1 MPTKHY
7 QPCVNQKTQTSSRHQ
22 TLRYNQRAEQGYKKP
37 YLTTNQN
44 VSTMNHATAE
54 NIKHAIGV
62 DIDKCYQCGK
72 CTAGCVLADNM
83 DYPSS
88 MIIRMLQT
96 DDKENYKK
104 ILSSEAIWLCQNCEN
119 CIGRC
124 PKEVDIPRI
133 MDYLRSESIR
143 EGLVSAKAKP
153 QLSFYRSFL
162 NTVKLSGRLSEVV
175 MTIDFKFRTLRL
187 WQDVKLVPSMLAKGK
202 LKFIPESVKDK
213 KGFKNIFKKTTISK
227 S

>member
-1 MPTKHY
+1 MK
-7 QPCVNQKTQTSSRHQ
+7 
-22 TLRYNQRAEQGYKKP
+22 
-37 YLTTNQN
+37 
-44 VSTMNHATAE
+44 HATAE
-54 NIKHAIGV
+54 SIREATGA

-104 ILSSEAIWLCQNCEN
+104 VLSSEAIWLCQNCEN

-124 PKEVDIPRI
+124 PKEVDIPKI
-133 MDYLRSESIR
+133 MDYLRAESIK
-143 EGLVSAKAKP
+143 EGLVSPKAKSV
-153 QLSFYRSFL
+153 LSFYRSFL
-162 NTVKLSGRLSEVV
+162 DSVKMSGRLSELV
-175 MTIDFKFRTLRL
+175 MTIDFKLRTFHL

-202 LKFIPESVKDK
+202 LKFIPESIKDT
-213 KGFKNIFKKTTISK
+213 KGIKNLFKKTITSK
-227 S
+227 

>member
-1 MPTKHY
+1 
-7 QPCVNQKTQTSSRHQ
+7 
-22 TLRYNQRAEQGYKKP
+22 
-37 YLTTNQN
+37 
-44 VSTMNHATAE
+44 MNHATAE
-54 NIKHAIGV
+54 SIKKATGV

-88 MIIRMLQT
+88 MIMRMLQT

-104 ILSSEAIWLCQNCEN
+104 VLSSEAIWLCQNCEN

-124 PKEVDIPRI
+124 PKEVDIPKV
-133 MDYLRSESIR
+133 MDYLRAESIK
-143 EGLVSAKAKP
+143 EGLVSSKAKP

-162 NTVKLSGRLSEVV
+162 DAVKMSGRLSEVV
-175 MTIDFKFRTLRL
+175 MTIGFKMRTFRL

-202 LKFIPESVKDK
+202 LKFIPESIKDTK
-213 KGFKNIFKKTTISK
+213 SIKRIFKKTTTSK
-227 S
+227 